1 MQQSPNNLHFKCIWG
16 GEIVHANGK
25 EDGLYA
31 AWQRTTFRTILF
43 SPLNGFNL
51 LNKDVARKQEV
62 EGK

>member
-1 MQQSPNNLHFKCIWG
+1 MHLEG

-31 AWQRTTFRTILF
+31 AWQRTFRTILF